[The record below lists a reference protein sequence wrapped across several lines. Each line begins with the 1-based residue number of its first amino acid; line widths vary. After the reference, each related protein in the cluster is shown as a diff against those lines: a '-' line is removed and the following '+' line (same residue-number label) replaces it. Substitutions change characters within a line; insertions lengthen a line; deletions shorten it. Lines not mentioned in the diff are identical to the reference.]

1 MTRSVARL
9 TDIRCRNAK
18 YEKGGRNRL
27 FDGGGLY
34 LELLPSGSKKWR
46 LKYRSS
52 DMNLLPVLKAE
63 VLRRH

>member
-1 MTRSVARL
+1 MARIITPL
-9 TDIRCRNAK
+9 TDLECRRSK
-18 YEKGGRNRL
+18 LSDEKSRL

-34 LELLPSGSKKWR
+34 LELLINRSKKWR